1 MKKILTLICTS
12 LISIDN
18 VYSQELVHNI
28 SKDGLNFIKKQ
39 ESFAAKPYFDHKS
52 FSIGY
57 GVQKLCNGKKVTAK
71 TKPMTEE
78 EATKHL
84 QCVIDVKND
93 LLMNYYIDNKMEIS
107 QEMHDSILSFVY
119 NLGSYAALRSSV
131 MKHLHNKQC
140 FKAVVSMKS
149 FNKASG
155 VTLKGL
161 VIRRELEAKQLLD
174 GCKKVNEMLGYE
186 YYNVIEVKAKK
197 KGKKH
202 AK

>member
-1 MKKILTLICTS
+1 MKKLLTLICTS
-12 LISIDN
+12 LLIDN
-18 VYSQELVHNI
+18 AYSQDIVYDI
-28 SKDGLNFIKKQ
+28 SNNGLDMIKEF
-39 ESFAAKPYFDHKS
+39 ESFEPKPYFDHKAY
-52 FSIGY
+52 SIGY
-57 GVQKLCNGKKVTAK
+57 GVQRLCNGKKVTAK
-71 TKPMTEE
+71 TKPMTKE

-84 QCVIDVKND
+84 KCVIDVKND

-140 FKAVVSMKS
+140 FNAVVSMKS

-155 VTLKGL
+155 VILKGL
-161 VIRRELEAKQLLD
+161 VIRRDLEAKQLLD

-186 YYNVIEVKAKK
+186 HYKVTEVKAKK